1 MRIVGL
7 WGGKY
12 KLMFRGNDN
21 GIYFNPTPND
31 TNLEDIETYKKAELM
46 DGSVR

>member
-31 TNLEDIETYKKAELM
+31 TNLEDMHTFKESELRN
-46 DGSVR
+46 GR

>member
-31 TNLEDIETYKKAELM
+31 TNLEDMATYKKAELM